1 MLVNCVNNSSV
12 TMPRQFLKKL
22 TAQLS
27 QELLVRKVLS
37 KAQSNLEL
45 TIVFLNQA
53 PAKKLNFSFRKKN
66 YATDVLS
73 FPGDEALGTLGELIL
88 CPQVLKAQAK
98 EHEMSF
104 HEELGYM
111 VIHGVLHL
119 LGFDHEKTEY
129 QAKKMFRLQDQIF
142 DKLL

>member
-1 MLVNCVNNSSV
+1 
-12 TMPRQFLKKL
+12 MPNKFLKNLTAKL
-22 TAQLS
+22 TK
-27 QELLVRKVLS
+27 ELLARKVLS
-37 KAQSNLEL
+37 QAQSKLEL
-45 TIVFLNQA
+45 TIVFLNQV
-53 PAKKLNFSFRKKN
+53 PAKKLNFSFRQKN

-73 FPGDEALGTLGELIL
+73 FPGDQAQGSLGELIL

-104 HEELGYM
+104 QAELGYM

-119 LGFDHEKTEY
+119 LGFDHEQTEY

>member
-1 MLVNCVNNSSV
+1 
-12 TMPRQFLKKL
+12 MPRQFLKKL
-22 TAQLS
+22 TGERC
-27 QELLVRKVLS
+27 QELLARKVLS

-53 PAKKLNFSFRKKN
+53 PAKKLNLSFRKKN

-73 FPGDEALGTLGELIL
+73 FPGDEALGILGELIL